1 MQLYRVRNPTP
12 SLFNYIFLYLYTYK
26 HIILYILKWRFKFT
40 SLLYIIMLKF
50 DLIKLN
56 SFAKQSKI
64 NKIYSLSGVQI
75 IHMLFESIYS
85 PMPKL
90 QKYS

>member
-1 MQLYRVRNPTP
+1 
-12 SLFNYIFLYLYTYK
+12 
-26 HIILYILKWRFKFT
+26 
-40 SLLYIIMLKF
+40 MLKF